1 MKNEKSLPPSL
12 VIIIYSFL
20 FLFGFFSSIELTYAH
35 MSRDIKLKFKIM
47 LYCK

>member
-12 VIIIYSFL
+12 VIIIFFL
-20 FLFGFFSSIELTYAH
+20 FLFGFFSSIESTYAH
-35 MSRDIKLKFKIM
+35 MSRDIKLKLKIM

>member
-12 VIIIYSFL
+12 VIIIFFYFYL
-20 FLFGFFSSIELTYAH
+20 VFFSGIESNYAH
-35 MSRDIKLKFKIM
+35 MSRDIKLKLKIM